1 MRTFDAFT
9 GIHERM
15 IEQDGNLIINRS
27 QDVASLIE
35 RNKIEAEIMPSM
47 YGEAAWRKV
56 GSIPLTLAEAW
67 SKECGANVGTKE
79 FALYAKKKLMD
90 GDFAAFRIKGV

>member
-1 MRTFDAFT
+1 MIFRDTFN
-9 GIHERM
+9 GITERM
-15 IEQDGNLIINRS
+15 VEQDGNLIINRS
-27 QDVASLIE
+27 QDVTALIE
-35 RNKIEAEIMPSM
+35 KNKIEAEIMPSM

-67 SKECGANVGTKE
+67 AKECGANVGTKE

-90 GDFAAFRIKGV
+90 GEFAAFRIKGV

>member
-1 MRTFDAFT
+1 MQTFDAFT
-9 GIHERM
+9 GIKERM
-15 IEQDGNLIINRS
+15 IEQDGKLIINRS
-27 QDVASLIE
+27 QDVEALIAK
-35 RNKIEAEIMPSM
+35 NKAEAEIMPSM

-67 SKECGANVGTKE
+67 SKECGAGVGTKE
-79 FALYAKKKLMD
+79 FALFAKKKLMD